1 MSSTFNSPPTSIP
14 TSAQP
19 ALHVDNITA
28 HPGST
33 FAGAGLIV
41 ATVGQAMLSQ
51 PMPTTITG
59 WAAWALPIVLGGL
72 GMFGK

>member
-1 MSSTFNSPPTSIP
+1 MSSAFNTPAPSIQ
-14 TSAQP
+14 TAQQP

-51 PMPTTITG
+51 PMPTTTAGWIT
-59 WAAWALPIVLGGL
+59 WALPIVLGGL